1 MAGMLRERLTRE
13 FPLKRQCTSRSGDIC
28 VCSQAAA
35 GGRAMMRAR
44 VSLCLHLC
52 LCL

>member
-1 MAGMLRERLTRE
+1 MAGILRERLTRE
-13 FPLKRQCTSRSGDIC
+13 FPLKRQCTSRSGDYLC

-52 LCL
+52 L